1 MVIRSVLLAHVRNHE
16 HTEIVCARDVNVLS
30 GSNGSGKTT
39 ILEAISLCAIAKSFV
54 PVPDQALIKH
64 GFEDCTSTVEALR
77 DLDVPY
83 RISVRVR
90 NGVRKRITTAHGS
103 SLTPRDIIGELPM
116 VALSPDH
123 KSVTF
128 GGPAE
133 RRAFLDGVMAQSSKR
148 FTELLYEHRRLLKQ
162 RNAALQ
168 AGAFMHGDGEELDVW
183 TEQFVLVSA
192 EVVERRN
199 RFLAD
204 VMPIVCS
211 AYEAVS
217 GSAETINIVYQ
228 PDVASHGT
236 LATDTL
242 LSSSSVAEA
251 YRAAARML
259 RPREMARESTLFG
272 PQKDEI
278 AFMINGGLVRE
289 TASQGQ
295 HKSLLV
301 ALKLAECELLH
312 ERCNERPVVLLDD
325 VFSELDRDR
334 CARVLER
341 VLAMGMQCF
350 VTTTEGE
357 TVLKLMKEISST
369 RGGDIDISMIT
380 LEGGIASYVQ
390 QSELP
395 LHQSAEAA

>member
-1 MVIRSVLLAHVRNHE
+1 MVIRSVSLTHVRNHE
-16 HTEIVCARDVNVLS
+16 HTEISCARDVNVLT
-30 GSNGSGKTT
+30 GQNGSGKTS

-54 PVPDQALIKH
+54 PVSDQALIQH
-64 GFEDCTSTVEALR
+64 GHDDCTSTVDAVR

-83 RISVRVR
+83 RVTVSVR
-90 NGVRKRITTAHGS
+90 NGTRKRITTAHGS

-133 RRAFLDGVMAQSSKR
+133 RRAFLDGVMAQSSRR

-168 AGAFMHGDGEELDVW
+168 HGALSGGNEVLDVW
-183 TEQFVLVSA
+183 TEQFVNVSA
-192 EVVERRN
+192 EIVERRHQ
-199 RFLAD
+199 FLVD
-204 VMPIVCS
+204 VTPIVCS

-217 GSAETINIVYQ
+217 GAAEEISVVYQ
-228 PDVASHGT
+228 PDVVTHGT
-236 LATDTL
+236 MEPGAPFTAIAVT
-242 LSSSSVAEA
+242 AA
-251 YRAAARML
+251 YTAASKQL
-259 RPREMARESTLFG
+259 RPREMARETTMFG

-301 ALKLAECELLH
+301 ALKLAECILLH
-312 ERCNERPVVLLDD
+312 ERCNERPIVLLDD

-334 CARVLER
+334 CARVLDK
-341 VLAMGMQCF
+341 VLLMGMQCF
-350 VTTTEGE
+350 VTTTDGE
-357 TVLKLMKEISST
+357 NVMRLMEEIDAA
-369 RGGDIDISMIT
+369 RGGGIEMSMIS
-380 LEGGIASYVQ
+380 LEKGHAASTPRTGHT
-390 QSELP
+390 SITT
-395 LHQSAEAA
+395 AEAA

>member
-1 MVIRSVLLAHVRNHE
+1 MVIRSVSLTHVRNHE
-16 HTEIVCARDVNVLS
+16 HTEIPCARDVNVLT
-30 GSNGSGKTT
+30 GQNGSGKTS

-54 PVPDQALIKH
+54 PVSDQALIQH
-64 GFEDCTSTVEALR
+64 GHDDCTSTVDAMR

-83 RISVRVR
+83 RVTVSVR
-90 NGVRKRITTAHGS
+90 NGTRKRITTAHGS

-133 RRAFLDGVMAQSSKR
+133 RRAFLDGVMAQSSRR

-168 AGAFMHGDGEELDVW
+168 HGASSGGVDVLDVW
-183 TEQFVLVSA
+183 TEQFVNVSA
-192 EVVERRN
+192 EIVERRHQ
-199 RFLAD
+199 FLVD
-204 VMPIVCS
+204 VTPIVRS

-217 GSAETINIVYQ
+217 GAAEEIDVVYQ
-228 PDVASHGT
+228 PDVITHGT
-236 LATDTL
+236 MEPGAPFTAENVAT
-242 LSSSSVAEA
+242 A
-251 YRAAARML
+251 YRLASTHL
-259 RPREMARESTLFG
+259 RQRELARETTMFG

-301 ALKLAECELLH
+301 ALKLAECVLLH
-312 ERCNERPVVLLDD
+312 ERCDERPVVLLDD

-334 CARVLER
+334 CARVLDR
-341 VLAMGMQCF
+341 VLLMGMQCF
-350 VTTTEGE
+350 VTTTDGDN
-357 TVLKLMKEISST
+357 VMRVMREIDAA
-369 RGGDIDISMIT
+369 RGGGIEMSLLS
-380 LEGGIASYVQ
+380 LEKGRATSTSHTGHTSI
-390 QSELP
+390 P
-395 LHQSAEAA
+395 TAEAA